1 MSLPEYLLIALC
13 AVYLLYLAG
22 EKLLLSRCR
31 SSFVHV
37 IHVNGIRGKSSTV
50 RLIDAGLRGGGVRVL
65 SKSTGTLPMILHV
78 DGREEQIERRAPAN
92 IREQRDMMR
101 LARREGAQ
109 VLVVE
114 CMAIHPEGQR
124 ASEDMLRADLA
135 VVTNVRPDHTD
146 VMGETREEICDALL
160 SMRPHKGDLFTC
172 EADMAPRM
180 EKAMAGR
187 GRVFVIEPRPEGYP
201 VVDDFGENVALAGSF
216 FGNVPLVFA
225 FEDGAM
231 VASLGEGDA
240 AVTLSLRLQQDG
252 VLRLTL
258 ETNGEASDPVTFYLW
273 PQTPANAELPEG

>member
-1 MSLPEYLLIALC
+1 MSLPEYILIALC

-50 RLIDAGLRGGGVRVL
+50 RLIDAGLRGGSVRVL

-101 LARREGAQ
+101 LARRERAQ

-187 GRVFVIEPRPEGYP
+187 GRVFVIEPRPDAEGP
-201 VVDDFGENVALAGSF
+201 LRLRAHRPWERGVFERLLRQRPGLHPEAVRSSESGGAAHPDPEQSAGSV
-216 FGNVPLVFA
+216 GPGGGHEPSRSPAPGGGDMGDGGAAPAFA
-225 FEDGAM
+225 
-231 VASLGEGDA
+231 A
-240 AVTLSLRLQQDG
+240 A
-252 VLRLTL
+252 
-258 ETNGEASDPVTFYLW
+258 A
-273 PQTPANAELPEG
+273 